1 MKKHLD
7 LFLSSFVA
15 FSAYQFYYVWLVW
28 KGFSYLELVAYSL
41 ESRPFVYRLLV
52 PVLSR
57 ALEYLTGVHAV
68 YCMVFLVVLSA
79 IGLFYSLRYFY
90 TAFRGNDEYAGMFSF
105 IGCEITFIL
114 ILIGVKVYD
123 ISTVMFFALCFG
135 LLARGKFNIYYLLF
149 VIASI
154 NRETI
159 FLLTLFFL
167 VYFFNRIPRPQYIL
181 GAVYQGIA
189 YIVVKFTI
197 MVAYSNVPGT
207 PVQWRPIE
215 VIKGYVDKPI
225 WFAVLFLI
233 FFSVLI
239 AIALWRWSEK
249 PLFLRMAFITIFPV
263 QLLLHIFLGYSY
275 EIRVF
280 AEVFPVMLLLC
291 AWSIQ
296 AINYRTALQQPQVVN

>member
-7 LFLSSFVA
+7 LFLASFVA

-154 NRETI
+154 NRETT

-181 GAVYQGIA
+181 G
-189 YIVVKFTI
+189 T
-197 MVAYSNVPGT
+197 METN
-207 PVQWRPIE
+207 
-215 VIKGYVDKPI
+215 
-225 WFAVLFLI
+225 
-233 FFSVLI
+233 
-239 AIALWRWSEK
+239 
-249 PLFLRMAFITIFPV
+249 
-263 QLLLHIFLGYSY
+263 
-275 EIRVF
+275 
-280 AEVFPVMLLLC
+280 
-291 AWSIQ
+291 
-296 AINYRTALQQPQVVN
+296 